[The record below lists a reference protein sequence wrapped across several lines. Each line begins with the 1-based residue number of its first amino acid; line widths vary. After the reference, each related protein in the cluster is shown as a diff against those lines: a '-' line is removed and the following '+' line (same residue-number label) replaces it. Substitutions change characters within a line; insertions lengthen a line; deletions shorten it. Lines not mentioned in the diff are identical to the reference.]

1 MIELLFHIGMIL
13 VAKYIECSSSIARK
27 PDIKKILSNSEFENV
42 KSNRN
47 GSIILFEK
55 IEGR

>member
-1 MIELLFHIGMIL
+1 MIKQLLFIGMIFG
-13 VAKYIECSSSIARK
+13 AKYIECTSSIARK
-27 PDIKKILSNSEFENV
+27 PDIKKISSNSEFENV

-47 GSIILFEK
+47 GTIILFEK